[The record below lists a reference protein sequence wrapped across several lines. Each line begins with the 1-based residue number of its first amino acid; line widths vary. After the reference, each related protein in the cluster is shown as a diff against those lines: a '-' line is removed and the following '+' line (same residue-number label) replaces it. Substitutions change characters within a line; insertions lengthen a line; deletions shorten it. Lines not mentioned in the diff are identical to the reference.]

1 MLVLRPK
8 RKQAEMNRL
17 WVRQLLPVASMALGV
32 AGVFWCVM
40 AMNQPVEPPKPREAR
55 KEVRFAVEQKKPPK
69 KPKPKRVKRRRVQ
82 NRSAPPAPV
91 MQSSLAGPSF
101 DLPSLGG
108 ADLTDGLRDS
118 LARSAKA
125 QVFTA
130 DTVDKPP
137 RVANQVAPKVPMSA
151 RRKAITGFVKV
162 RYLITE
168 DGMVERVKV
177 MESSPK
183 GVFEQGVLAALD
195 QWTYEPA
202 GYQGEPVRIS
212 VTKTFRFN

>member
-1 MLVLRPK
+1 MKRLLVRH
-8 RKQAEMNRL
+8 
-17 WVRQLLPVASMALGV
+17 VVPVITMIVGV
-32 AGVFWCVM
+32 AGVFWCIM
-40 AMNQPVEPPKPREAR
+40 AMNQPVEPPKPRKAR
-55 KEVRFAVEQKKPPK
+55 QEVRFAVEQKKPPK

-82 NRSAPPAPV
+82 NRSAPPTPV

-137 RVANQVAPKVPMSA
+137 SSKSSCAEGANVRPEKGDYRLRKSEIPDYG
-151 RRKAITGFVKV
+151 RRNGRAGKG
-162 RYLITE
+162 
-168 DGMVERVKV
+168 DGI
-177 MESSPK
+177 
-183 GVFEQGVLAALD
+183 L
-195 QWTYEPA
+195 
-202 GYQGEPVRIS
+202 
-212 VTKTFRFN
+212 TKRRF